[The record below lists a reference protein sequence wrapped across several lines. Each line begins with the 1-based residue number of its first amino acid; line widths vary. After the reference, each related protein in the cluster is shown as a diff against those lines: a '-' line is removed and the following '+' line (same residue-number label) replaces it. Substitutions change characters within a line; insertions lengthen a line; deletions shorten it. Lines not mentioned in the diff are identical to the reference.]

1 MLSMTAIT
9 QRDEFKRYRVC
20 IILHSL
26 AYYGAGTTRRMM
38 IMKEECIV
46 AQKSAFVKPLVHDLA
61 PRRCNPTLLV
71 SATEK
76 NVYLDKM

>member
-1 MLSMTAIT
+1 
-9 QRDEFKRYRVC
+9 
-20 IILHSL
+20 
-26 AYYGAGTTRRMM
+26 
-38 IMKEECIV
+38 MKEECIV